1 MAQSAIDVARA
12 AMSAYQTLESFEATQ
27 KISAGAINAEARVR
41 YKKPNMVT
49 VEYLSY
55 QDPLAEFEEK
65 LVGEVEFVADELI
78 GMQLIYDGRGTWL
91 YDAGKDVAIY
101 KPERALY
108 TPLRGTNT
116 LAEIGFLRDLT
127 HDYLLR
133 DAGQDEIAGRAVHRL
148 GLKPKAQH
156 RSFLFKEEV
165 FSLKKATLAL
175 DAETSFP
182 LKITYYPSRASTL
195 FYLVGPSTP
204 ITVEYKD
211 VRLDIVDGQR
221 FSFTPPEGIRVF
233 REETVPQDGLGEKLP
248 FDLHLEILE
257 QQEGY
262 ELYGDRATVTFNEE
276 MDRAYASLAFVS
288 SQETDRVEAA
298 STKRAPGM
306 LSLRVGNYLSR
317 NMSRRRAYLAEHG
330 EQVTLN
336 KVTARFL
343 DRGALLKDQLPKAL
357 GRKILEVS
365 FETDGVY
372 WFLLGEELEKE
383 TLIDVARALAKA
395 PKESK

>member
-1 MAQSAIDVARA
+1 MAQSAIEVARA
-12 AMSAYQTLESFEATQ
+12 AMSVYQTLESFEATQ

-49 VEYLSY
+49 VEYRSY

-65 LVGEVEFVADELI
+65 LVGGVEFVADELI

-108 TPLRGTNT
+108 SPLRGTNT

-127 HDYLLR
+127 HNYLLR
-133 DAGQDEIAGRAVHRL
+133 DEGQDEIAGRAVHRL

-165 FSLKKATLAL
+165 FSLKKAALAL

-233 REETVPQDGLGEKLP
+233 KEETVPRDGLGEKLP

-262 ELYGDRATVTFNEE
+262 ELYGDRATVTIDEE

-288 SQETDRVEAA
+288 PKETDGEEGA
-298 STKRAPGM
+298 STERASDM

-317 NMSRRRAYLAEHG
+317 NMSRRRAYLSEHG

-336 KVTARFL
+336 EVTAKFL
-343 DRGALLKDQLPKAL
+343 DRGALLKDQLPEAP

-365 FETDGVY
+365 FKTDGVY

>member
-1 MAQSAIDVARA
+1 MAQSTIEVARA
-12 AMSAYQTLESFEATQ
+12 AMSTYQALESFEATQ

-49 VEYLSY
+49 VEYRSY

-65 LVGEVEFVADELI
+65 LVGGVEFVADELT
-78 GMQLIYDGRGTWL
+78 GMQLIYDGHGTWL

-108 TPLRGTNT
+108 SPLRGTNT

-133 DAGQDEIAGRAVHRL
+133 DEGQDEIAGRAATKL
-148 GLKPKAQH
+148 GLKPKTKR

-182 LKITYYPSRASTL
+182 LKITYYPSKASTL

-211 VRLDIVDGQR
+211 VRLDIVDEQR

-233 REETVPQDGLGEKLP
+233 KEETVPRDGLREKLP
-248 FDLHLEILE
+248 FDLHLEVLE
-257 QQEGY
+257 KQEGY
-262 ELYGDRATVTFNEE
+262 ELHGDRATVTINEE

-288 SQETDRVEAA
+288 SQETDKEESA
-298 STKRAPGM
+298 STERAPDM

-336 KVTARFL
+336 KVTAKFL
-343 DRGALLKDQLPKAL
+343 DRGALLKDQLPEAL

-365 FETDGVY
+365 FKTDGVY

-395 PKESK
+395 HEESK

>member
-1 MAQSAIDVARA
+1 MAQSTIEVARA
-12 AMSAYQTLESFEATQ
+12 AMSTYQALESFEATQ

-49 VEYLSY
+49 VEYRSY

-65 LVGEVEFVADELI
+65 LVGGVEFVADELT
-78 GMQLIYDGRGTWL
+78 GMQLIYDGHGTWL

-108 TPLRGTNT
+108 SPLRGTNT

-133 DAGQDEIAGRAVHRL
+133 DEGQDEITGRAALQL
-148 GLKPKAQH
+148 GLKPKTKR

-165 FSLKKATLAL
+165 FSIKKATLAL

-182 LKITYYPSRASTL
+182 LKITYYPSKASTL

-211 VRLDIVDGQR
+211 VRLDIVDEQR

-233 REETVPQDGLGEKLP
+233 REETVPRDGLREKLP
-248 FDLHLEILE
+248 FDLHLEVLE
-257 QQEGY
+257 KQEGY
-262 ELYGDRATVTFNEE
+262 ELHGDRATVTINEE

-288 SQETDRVEAA
+288 SQETEKEEGA
-298 STKRAPGM
+298 STERAPDM
-306 LSLRVGNYLSR
+306 LSLHAGNYLSR

-336 KVTARFL
+336 KVTAKFL
-343 DRGALLKDQLPKAL
+343 DRGALVKDQLPKAL
-357 GRKILEVS
+357 ERKILEVS
-365 FETDGVY
+365 FKTDGVY

-395 PKESK
+395 NEESK

>member
-1 MAQSAIDVARA
+1 MAQSTIEVARA
-12 AMSAYQTLESFEATQ
+12 AMSAYQALESFEATQ
-27 KISAGAINAEARVR
+27 KISAGAISAEARIR
-41 YKKPNMVT
+41 YKKPNKVT
-49 VEYLSY
+49 VEYRSY

-65 LVGEVEFVADELI
+65 LLGGVEFVTDELI

-101 KPERALY
+101 KPGRALY
-108 TPLRGTNT
+108 SPLRGTNT
-116 LAEIGFLRDLT
+116 LAEIGFLCDLT

-133 DAGQDEIAGRAVHRL
+133 DGGQDEIADRAIHRL
-148 GLKPKAQH
+148 GLKPKVQH
-156 RSFLFKEEV
+156 RSLLLKEEV
-165 FSLKKATLAL
+165 FSLKKATLEL

-211 VRLDIVDGQR
+211 VRLNIVDEQR
-221 FSFTPPEGIRVF
+221 FSFTPPKGTRVF
-233 REETVPQDGLGEKLP
+233 REETVPRDGLREKLP

-262 ELYGDRATVTFNEE
+262 KLYGDRATVTIDEE
-276 MDRAYASLAFVS
+276 VDRAYALLPLVS
-288 SQETDRVEAA
+288 SQETDEEKDA
-298 STKRAPGM
+298 STERVHGM

-317 NMSRRRAYLAEHG
+317 NMSRRRAYLSEHG
-330 EQVTLN
+330 EQATLDEI
-336 KVTARFL
+336 TAQFL
-343 DRGALLKDQLPKAL
+343 DRGALLKDQLPEAL
-357 GRKILEVS
+357 GRQIMEVS

-383 TLIDVARALAKA
+383 TLINVARALAKA